1 MVDVRQ
7 LRYFVAIADQHSIS
21 LASEKLGIAQPSLSH
36 HVMRIEE
43 ELGVQLLVRSTRGDT
58 LTILDEHLTHLS
70 PIDDIRAPAA
80 YRRQGV
86 ITLL

>member
-1 MVDVRQ
+1 MTSSSATRMTISR
-7 LRYFVAIADQHSIS
+7 LRMPSATIS
-21 LASEKLGIAQPSLSH
+21 KRLPALEAA
-36 HVMRIEE
+36 
-43 ELGVQLLVRSTRGDT
+43 LVGTRGDA
-58 LTILDEHLTHLS
+58 LTILDEHLTPLS